1 MATRIQL
8 AQSPEEFAA
17 CARQRYRVYTEEM
30 NLYQD
35 SADRQGQQLS
45 DPDDAW
51 SRFYF
56 AEVDGEVV
64 ASLRL
69 HWGSDGQFPEEWN
82 DVYRFDSFLPEVAPA
97 KMVVGSRLTVDKAY
111 RGSALP
117 GQLMAHAITECL
129 KGGME
134 LIFLDCVPH
143 LINFYTRLGWRQYT
157 DNIEDAAVG
166 ILVPMC
172 LVLDDREHLA
182 RVGSNLLALVD
193 ATRAGV
199 VADDWV
205 HRRFPHSSYAEAA
218 QRHGSQSQ
226 VFQLLSEGLLPIF
239 QGFTPAQVQQLTDQS
254 NVLECEAGALF
265 IRRRTVYRSVFIV
278 LSGTMEVLGNEKVVA
293 RIGKGELVGEVSFVL
308 GGMRSADVRAS
319 DGGAQVLSL
328 QENVLR
334 KTLEGDPALASRFY
348 HNLSRIL
355 ALRLSGT
362 SQPAKEPA
370 A

>member
-1 MATRIQL
+1 L
-8 AQSPEEFAA
+8 AA

-35 SADRQGQQLS
+35 TADRQEQQLT

-51 SRFYF
+51 SRFYY

-64 ASLRL
+64 ASLRM
-69 HWGSDGQFPEEWN
+69 HWGGDGQFPGEWN
-82 DVYRFDSFLPEVAPA
+82 DVYRFDSFLPEVGPA
-97 KMVVGSRLTVDKAY
+97 KMAVGSRLTVDKAW

-117 GQLMAHAITECL
+117 GQLMAHALTECL
-129 KGGME
+129 KGGVE
-134 LIFLDCVPH
+134 LVFLDCVPH

-172 LVLDDREHLA
+172 LVFNDREHLA

-193 ATRAGV
+193 ATRPGV
-199 VADDWV
+199 VADAWV
-205 HRRFPHSSYAEAA
+205 HLRFPHSSYAEAA

-226 VFQLLSEGLLPIF
+226 VFQLLSEGLLPVF
-239 QGFTPAQVQQLTDQS
+239 QGFSPAQVQQLIEQS
-254 NVLECEAGALF
+254 NVLDCEAGTLF

-278 LSGTMEVLGNEKVVA
+278 LSGTMEVMAGDQVVA
-293 RIGKGELVGEVSFVL
+293 TIAKGDLVGEVSFVL

-319 DGGAQVLSL
+319 AGGAEVLSL

-334 KTLEGDPALASRFY
+334 KTLDGEPALAARFY

-355 ALRLSGT
+355 ALRLSGAG
-362 SQPAKEPA
+362 QAQEAPA
-370 A
+370 